1 VSTAP
6 RPSLKPPL
14 SDRDHIKGLP
24 GAPIELVEYGDF
36 ECPHCGRA
44 ALVVEQ
50 LTQELGERLRFSFR
64 HFPLSKMHPH
74 ARSAA
79 QAAEAAGAQ
88 GKFWEMHDLLFANAS
103 ALEPQNL
110 VEYAML
116 LELDVARF
124 ENEMA
129 SETYAARVQE
139 DVASGVRSGVNGT
152 PTFFINGRRH
162 NGAYTHESLM
172 EGIVMTQSTD

>member
-1 VSTAP
+1 MSTAP
-6 RPSLKPPL
+6 KPALKPPL
-14 SDRDHIKGLP
+14 SERDHIKGP
-24 GAPIELVEYGDF
+24 AEAQIELVEYGDF

-44 ALVVEQ
+44 ALVVNQ
-50 LTQELGERLRFSFR
+50 LTEEMGDRLRFAFR

-74 ARSAA
+74 ARLAA

-110 VEYAML
+110 VEYATL
-116 LELDVARF
+116 LELDIARF
-124 ENEMA
+124 ESELA
-129 SETYAARVQE
+129 AETYTGRVQE

-152 PTFFINGRRH
+152 PTFFVNGKRH
-162 NGAYTHESLM
+162 NGGYTIESLQ
-172 EGIVMTQSTD
+172 EGIAMAGTRE